1 MRVWRPAGEGPCS
14 SAHRMAR
21 ILVIRQYRFPND
33 IRVRREVEALV
44 DAGHEVDVIGLAG
57 EDEPLRDTWRGVRVH
72 RLRLRTRRSSALR
85 YLFEYGAFALFAAVV
100 GTALYLR
107 RRHDLVQVHS
117 LPDPLVFAAVVPKL
131 LGAKVQL
138 DLMETMPEF
147 FATRF
152 PDAGRRA
159 NRIVERGEQ
168 ASIRF
173 ADHVITCTEQ
183 MKEAFVG
190 RGAPPEKIDVIL
202 NSADE
207 SIFDAER
214 HPPRE
219 RTPGRFSLIVHGTI
233 EERYGIDTAIEALA
247 LLADEIPELELDV
260 YGKGSYREELE
271 RLAEE
276 RGVADRVHIR
286 RDFVPLDD
294 LVHAISQADA
304 GVVAMKR
311 DPFRDLTHCN
321 KMYEL
326 ITMRRPQLMS
336 RTRSVEAYFDEDCF
350 AWFESDDPADLA
362 RAIRRLHA
370 DPELGRELVAK
381 SAARNDAYRWDR
393 QREHYQRVVRGV
405 LERG

>member
-1 MRVWRPAGEGPCS
+1 
-14 SAHRMAR
+14 MAR

-33 IRVRREVEALV
+33 IRVRREVQALL
-44 DAGHEVDVIGLAG
+44 DDGHRVDVIGLAADG
-57 EDEPLRDTWRGVRVH
+57 EPLRETWQGVRIH
-72 RLRLRTRRSSALR
+72 RLRMGTRRSSAPR
-85 YLFEYGAFALFAAVV
+85 YLFEYGAFALFAAVLAA
-100 GTALYLR
+100 ALHLR
-107 RRHDLVQVHS
+107 RRYDLVQVHS
-117 LPDPLVFAAVVPKL
+117 LPDPLVFAALVPKL

-152 PDAGRRA
+152 PQAGRRA
-159 NRIVERGEQ
+159 NRIVEAAEQ

-190 RGAPPEKIDVIL
+190 RGAPPAKIDVIL

-219 RTPGRFSLIVHGTI
+219 RTPGRFELIVHGTI
-233 EERYGIDTAIEALA
+233 EERYGIDTAIEAVA
-247 LLADEIPELELDV
+247 LLAGEIPELELQV
-260 YGKGSYREELE
+260 FGKGSYREELE
-271 RLAEE
+271 RLAAE

-294 LVHAISQADA
+294 LVHAVSQADA

-336 RTRSVEAYFDEDCF
+336 RTRSVEAYFDDDCF
-350 AWFESDDPADLA
+350 AWFESNDPADLA

-370 DPELGRELVAK
+370 DPALADELVANA
-381 SAARNDAYRWDR
+381 AARNAPYRWEH
-393 QREHYQRVVRGV
+393 QRDHYQQVVRRV
-405 LERG
+405 LARG